1 VRDAM
6 GMYALLNSKD
16 SLSPHKGA
24 QEVNQRVMAGQHHAA
39 GSTNIAKVI
48 LARRIGI
55 SRTRE
60 RAAPTPSTAASH
72 TS

>member
-1 VRDAM
+1 
-6 GMYALLNSKD
+6 MYALLDGKD

-24 QEVNQRVMAGQHHAA
+24 QEVNQRVMAGQNHAA
-39 GSTNIAKVI
+39 GSTNIARVI

-60 RAAPTPSTAASH
+60 RAAPTPSTAGSY